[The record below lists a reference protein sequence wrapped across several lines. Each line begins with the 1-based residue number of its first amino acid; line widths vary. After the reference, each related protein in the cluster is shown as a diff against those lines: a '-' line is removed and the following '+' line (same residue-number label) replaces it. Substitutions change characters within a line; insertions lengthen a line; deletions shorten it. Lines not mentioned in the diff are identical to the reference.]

1 MARRVTVAENARAE
15 GASAR
20 QLDGSDMR
28 VAFVCGRFNDHITS
42 RLVEGARRGARSCG
56 IEEGSIIEEWVPGAF
71 EIPFAA
77 RAIASSGR
85 VDAVIC
91 LGAVIRGE
99 TSHYDFVA
107 GECARGI
114 QDVQLEL
121 GVPVLFGVLTTEDLA
136 QAEERSQGADGHNV
150 GLECVRTAV
159 EMVSLTR
166 RWCSGGSPQTGS
178 PDIAGL
184 S

>member
-1 MARRVTVAENARAE
+1 MAENVRAE
-15 GASAR
+15 GASPR
-20 QLDGSDMR
+20 QLDGSELR
-28 VAFVCGRFNDHITS
+28 LALLCGRFNDHITS
-42 RLVEGARRGARSCG
+42 RLVEGARRGALSCG
-56 IEEGSIIEEWVPGAF
+56 VEASSIIEEWVPGAF

-136 QAEERSQGADGHNV
+136 QAEARSQGPDGHNV
-150 GLECVRTAV
+150 GHDCALTAV
-159 EMVSLTR
+159 EMASLTR
-166 RWCSGGSPQTGS
+166 RWST
-178 PDIAGL
+178 
-184 S
+184 